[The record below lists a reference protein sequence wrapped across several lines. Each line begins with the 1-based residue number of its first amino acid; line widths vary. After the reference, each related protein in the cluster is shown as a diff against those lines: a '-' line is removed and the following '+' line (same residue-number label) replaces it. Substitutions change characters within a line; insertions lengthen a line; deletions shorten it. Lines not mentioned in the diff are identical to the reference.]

1 MQKQQQQQNSSASA
15 SGRLGNE
22 FKICLLGE
30 TCVGKS
36 SIVQRFV
43 HNTFNSG
50 NETIGASFMTKT
62 LYLGGS
68 SLKLNIWDTAGQER
82 YKALTP
88 MYYRG
93 ANICIVVYDVTCP
106 NSFKAVQNWIKE
118 LRTYLSEQY
127 LIAIAGNKCDLTK
140 VVNSDDAKQYADS
153 VGAFFIETSAKN
165 SHNIN
170 ELFISAINLHRN
182 SFASKDKSGS
192 SPSDTVALSTARSNG
207 SKCC

>member
-1 MQKQQQQQNSSASA
+1 MQKQQQQNSSASA

-93 ANICIVVYDVTCP
+93 ANICIVVYDVTCS

-127 LIAIAGNKCDLTK
+127 LIAIVIIGITD
-140 VVNSDDAKQYADS
+140 
-153 VGAFFIETSAKN
+153 
-165 SHNIN
+165 
-170 ELFISAINLHRN
+170 
-182 SFASKDKSGS
+182 
-192 SPSDTVALSTARSNG
+192 
-207 SKCC
+207 